1 MKRLAWVLAMA
12 VGTPAV
18 LGIAGCNS
26 DDKPPAPD
34 VTVPEDER
42 PAGGE
47 PGDQD
52 DPPPAEQADA
62 ADDPPAEPAGVPE
75 VYLSEQHLETC
86 RLQVGDQAPEMT
98 FTTLDGASTTL
109 EELVGPD
116 FQGLTILEFWQHGNP
131 YSEVQMKDLQDEFAT
146 PYADQPVKIVS
157 VLVAPAAD
165 PAVEQA
171 QQAVASAGASYP
183 VVLDPDGEAF
193 LKFATDYVPRLY
205 LLDADGT
212 IVWFDIFHSRDT
224 RRNLRQALDAK
235 LAETSSE

>member
-12 VGTPAV
+12 VWTPAV
-18 LGIAGCNS
+18 LGTAGCNS

-34 VTVPEDER
+34 VTAPEDER
-42 PAGGE
+42 PASDE
-47 PGDQD
+47 PGENDDQT
-52 DPPPAEQADA
+52 PAEQADV
-62 ADDPPAEPAGVPE
+62 DDPPEEPAGVPE

-86 RLQVGDQAPEMT
+86 LLRVGDPTPTMT
-98 FTTLDGASTTL
+98 FTTLDGATTTL
-109 EELVGPD
+109 EELVGAD

-131 YSEVQMKDLQDEFAT
+131 YSEVQMKDLQDEFAA

-165 PAVEQA
+165 PAAEQA
-171 QQAVASAGASYP
+171 REAVASAGASYP
-183 VVLDPDGEAF
+183 VVIDPDGEAF

-205 LLDADGT
+205 LLDSDGT

-235 LAETSSE
+235 LAETPSE